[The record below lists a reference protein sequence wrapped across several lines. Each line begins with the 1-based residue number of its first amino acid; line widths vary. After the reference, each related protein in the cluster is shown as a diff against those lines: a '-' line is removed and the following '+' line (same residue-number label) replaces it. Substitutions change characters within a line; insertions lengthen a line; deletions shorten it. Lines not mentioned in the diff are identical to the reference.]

1 MHTHL
6 SYRLKRRPVEQWL
19 YEEGREQGRGAG
31 NDGLGGM
38 ALGALVLAVPVDQ
51 EGPEEEENHYLKF
64 HKCRDS
70 GEVYGAAYLI
80 NKEHLLEQF
89 TFYNLTWVNCEMGS
103 FIMMNQV
110 SLSLNFRGVIYG
122 AITLYWWCLVLC
134 GALDSSGILLSCP
147 SIPLA

>member
-1 MHTHL
+1 MF
-6 SYRLKRRPVEQWL
+6 VI
-19 YEEGREQGRGAG
+19 
-31 NDGLGGM
+31 NVI
-38 ALGALVLAVPVDQ
+38 LVLLVVVLVHAAKKKKPKKKFTDKNGKEVFVDFTHQ